1 MKEMIAVRTTVPLW
15 RVAGLVVA
23 CTLGLSSTVF
33 AQVDTGTI
41 LGTVR
46 DTSGAVMPGVSITLT
61 NADTKVATQAVTND
75 RGNYQ
80 FSALRVG
87 SYLLAAELQ
96 GFKKVIHDDLTLNI
110 QQRLVVDLGMEV
122 GGLEQVVDV
131 TGAAPTLQTQD
142 ASVGLVVQTQM
153 INNLPLVARNYTF
166 LAQLN
171 PGVVQAQQDSRGLG
185 ASGSFGANGQD
196 SFQNNYL
203 LDGVDNNSNL
213 SDYLNGS
220 AYVYRPS
227 VDALQEFKV
236 QTSSYSAEFGRASGA
251 ILNASLKSGSERFS
265 GALFEFHRNDAFN
278 SANFFDK
285 ANGLPKGRFKRH
297 QFGAALGGPLSLLS
311 GGGGGARTF
320 FFTDYEGTL
329 VRQATTRILVAPTV
343 GMQQSNFTD
352 LSDLINMQRG
362 TQRDLLGR
370 TAPLGQVFDP
380 ATTRRVTSGQIDPV
394 TGLVATGTGFV
405 RDAFPGNQIPANR
418 INQNALR
425 LLKNFPMPTRT
436 DVFAGN
442 YVVNPETEDT
452 NHQGDVRID
461 RTINPNNTVFARA
474 SYAKSA
480 TMVPAPYPGVI
491 DGTDF
496 GGGDQEIDTHSEAVS
511 WTRVTSPTLLSEFRL
526 GYSGLDMTRL
536 QYSSTDTR
544 MAAPFGLITPQ
555 VEPFGGLPTFTVSGL
570 GQFGAARWHPSI
582 ETQNTWQFSSVTTKV
597 AGDHVHKFGFQYQR
611 PSTTFFQPRAARGA
625 YFYQGQYTDIPGST
639 TGNTGIAQM
648 LLTPIAATV
657 PGGFDF
663 VGGPNRIEADN
674 IPSPTPTNTWA
685 IYSGFLEDTWRTT
698 SKLTL
703 TMGLR
708 YDYVKN
714 ADAEDGYGAQFL
726 YEPSPRFVMAKD
738 QCNKNLSPS
747 FLALAAAD
755 KIAIE
760 CDDDNN
766 MVQSPRNMFSPR
778 LGAAYQF
785 HPKWVMRAGFGVFYQ
800 TSTSGNIIRVVNQ
813 NYPFSYSVNLVPDNN
828 VFTPIVYGDGTRA
841 TFESGIVPIN
851 VQDPAQFN
859 ASNLQM
865 SGIPS
870 PRKYP
875 YTMQYNVTVQTELTP
890 SQTFSVAYVGSQGRD
905 GEINNSYNTPTQML
919 PPNLNQK
926 LFIEFPSFAT
936 GGMAQTYEGAKS
948 EYNSVQFAYNKRFKS
963 GLSALANYTLSECRS
978 QARQRLVNTIGG
990 YRSLWLLGPDWSQCA
1005 TDTPHLVNVSAGF
1018 DLPFGEG
1025 RAILGNASGLLNQ
1038 MIGGWRLN
1046 VIGNYS
1052 SGLPF
1057 TIGCTTA
1064 TTTGQGCN
1072 AVLTGEPLYL
1082 ETRSVDQWLNPAAF
1096 ANPPVATAIGQSDLT
1111 PLGGPATQVR
1121 GPDFRKV
1128 DLSIFKSFSLT
1139 GSQRVEFRAEI
1150 FNVTNTPNFG
1160 NPGFS
1165 GGGTPPPSGVLDFN
1179 NLANFGRITSLRLGA
1194 NDQRQF
1200 QFALKYYF

>member
-1 MKEMIAVRTTVPLW
+1 MKHSRRWGSVWTIAGAVVTAAHFFCAPL
-15 RVAGLVVA
+15 
-23 CTLGLSSTVF
+23 F

-41 LGTVR
+41 LGTAR

-61 NADTKVATQAVTND
+61 NDSTGVSIQALTNE

-87 SYLLAAELQ
+87 SYSISAELQ
-96 GFKKVIHDDLTLNI
+96 GFKKVVQEHLSLNI
-110 QQRLVVDLGMEV
+110 QQRLVIDLTLEV
-122 GGLEQVVDV
+122 GGLEDVVDV
-131 TGAAPTLQTQD
+131 TGAAPALQTQD

-153 INNLPLVARNYTF
+153 INDLPLVARNYTF

-171 PGVVQAQQDSRGLG
+171 PGVVQAQQDNRGLG

-236 QTSSYSAEFGRASGA
+236 QTSSYSAEFGRAAGA

-265 GALFEFHRNDAFN
+265 GAFFEFHRNDALN
-278 SANFFDK
+278 AANFFDK
-285 ANGLPKGRFKRH
+285 ANGLPKGQFKRH
-297 QFGAALGGPLSLLS
+297 QFGAALGGPISLFR
-311 GGGGGARTF
+311 GGAGKTF
-320 FFTDYEGTL
+320 FFTDYEGTV

-352 LSDLINMQRG
+352 LSDLITMQRG
-362 TQRDLLGR
+362 SQRDLLGR
-370 TAPLGQVFDP
+370 VAPLGQVFDP
-380 ATTRRVTSGQIDPV
+380 ATTRRVTNGQIDPV

-405 RDAFPGNQIPANR
+405 RDPFPGNKIPANR

-425 LLKNFPMPTRT
+425 LLQKFPLPTRT

-442 YVVNPETEDT
+442 YVVNPVTEDS

-461 RTINPNNTVFARA
+461 RTIGPNDTVFARA

-480 TMVPAPYPGVI
+480 TMVPAPYPGII

-496 GGGDQEIDTHSEAVS
+496 GGGDQEIETHSEAVS
-511 WTRVTSPTLLSEFRL
+511 WTHVTSSTLLSEFRF

-536 QYSSTDTR
+536 QYSSTDTGIP
-544 MAAPFGLITPQ
+544 APYGLVTPQ

-625 YFYQGQYTDIPGST
+625 YFYQGQYTDVPGST

-648 LLTPIAATV
+648 LLTPTAATV

-674 IPSPTPTNTWA
+674 IPSPTPLNTWA
-685 IYSGFLEDTWRTT
+685 IYAGFFEDTWRTT
-698 SKLTL
+698 PKLTL
-703 TMGLR
+703 TLGLR

-738 QCNKNLSPS
+738 QCKNNLSPS

-766 MVQSPRNMFSPR
+766 MVQSPKNMFSPR
-778 LGAAYQF
+778 VGLAYQF
-785 HPKWVMRAGFGVFYQ
+785 HPKWVVRAGYGVFYQ
-800 TSTSGNIIRVVNQ
+800 TSTSGNIVRVVNQ
-813 NYPFSYSVNLVPDNN
+813 NYPFSYSVNLVPNN
-828 VFTPIVYGDGTRA
+828 SVSVPIVYGDGTRA

-851 VQDPAQFN
+851 VQDPTKFD

-875 YTMQYNVTVQTELTP
+875 YTMQYNVTIQTELTP
-890 SQTFSVAYVGSQGRD
+890 SQTFSIAYVGSQGRD
-905 GEINNSYNTPTQML
+905 GDVGYSHNSPRQML

-926 LFIEFPSFAT
+926 SFIEFPNFAT
-936 GGMAQTYEGAKS
+936 GGIATTLSGAKS
-948 EYNSVQFAYNKRFKS
+948 EYNSVQFAYNKRFRS

-978 QARQRLVNTIGG
+978 QVRQRLVNTIGG

-1005 TDTPHLVNVSAGF
+1005 TDAPHLLNLSAGF

-1025 RAILGNASGLLNQ
+1025 RAILGNATGLLNQ
-1038 MIGGWRLN
+1038 VIGGWRLN

-1057 TIGCTTA
+1057 TIGCTVA
-1064 TTTGQGCN
+1064 TTTGHGCN
-1072 AVLTGEPLYL
+1072 ALLTGEPLYL
-1082 ETRSVDQWLNPAAF
+1082 ENRSVDQWLNPAAF
-1096 ANPPVATAIGQSDLT
+1096 KNPPVATTIGQTDLA
-1111 PLGGPATQVR
+1111 PLGGPPTQVR

-1139 GSQRVEFRAEI
+1139 RTRRVEFRAEI